1 MKEGRLQK
9 PDPSWF
15 LQSPP
20 QGSGCRARAH
30 TARGGQGHGLGAPAH
45 DGLLL
50 APAGSLVNKDMG
62 PVPCHSSELAPFP
75 LPPCL

>member
-1 MKEGRLQK
+1 MKEGGLQK

-30 TARGGQGHGLGAPAH
+30 TARGGQGHGLGSSSSQRVA
-45 DGLLL
+45 
-50 APAGSLVNKDMG
+50 SG
-62 PVPCHSSELAPFP
+62 PSWVYG
-75 LPPCL
+75 